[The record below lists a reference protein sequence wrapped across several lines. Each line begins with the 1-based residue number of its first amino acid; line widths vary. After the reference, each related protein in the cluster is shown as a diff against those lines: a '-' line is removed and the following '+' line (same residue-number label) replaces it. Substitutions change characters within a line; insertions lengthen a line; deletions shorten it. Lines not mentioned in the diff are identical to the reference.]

1 MCFNSSRHFSLF
13 SFCVFLCS
21 STPSLEHEP
30 FVVSFHS
37 AFSPSRG
44 RWKKEEKSGSV
55 AEEERGRTTTT
66 IRKTME
72 ALARALRSFHERHEK
87 IKHTVHTVSQSP
99 PKQQHSF
106 IRRLLLVGIPFCR
119 REGDGNVVIP
129 NGNQYLAARLPRR
142 CSLRIFLLDFAP
154 PHSSFVSLSPRS
166 FVCVGRW

>member
-1 MCFNSSRHFSLF
+1 MGGGLRARGRSRCVRVSVMCFNSSRHFSLF
-13 SFCVFLCS
+13 SFCVCF
-21 STPSLEHEP
+21 
-30 FVVSFHS
+30 FVQYL
-37 AFSPSRG
+37 RG

-99 PKQQHSF
+99 PKQRHSF
-106 IRRLLLVGIPFCR
+106 IRRLLLVGSPFRR
-119 REGDGNVVIP
+119 REGDCDVVIP
-129 NGNQYLAARLPRR
+129 DGNQYLAARLPRS

-166 FVCVGRW
+166 FVCVGR

>member
-1 MCFNSSRHFSLF
+1 MKH
-13 SFCVFLCS
+13 VFLWWICSS
-21 STPSLEHEP
+21 STPRSSTNHTTYL
-30 FVVSFHS
+30 VSFHS
-37 AFSPSRG
+37 AFSPSKREG
-44 RWKKEEKSGSV
+44 WKKEEKSGSV

-99 PKQQHSF
+99 PKQRHSF
-106 IRRLLLVGIPFCR
+106 IRRLLLVGSPFRR
-119 REGDGNVVIP
+119 REGDCDVVIP
-129 NGNQYLAARLPRR
+129 DGNQYLAARLPRS